1 MVKSEESRQ
10 PRLFAGKLNWNHG
23 VIVRLAPILLTVLG
37 AGSARATPRPLVLQD
52 EMQRV
57 EMMERV
63 SPSVVCIYDQNL
75 RGGGS
80 GVLIDA
86 DGYGL
91 TNFHVV
97 RGLLEKRRAW
107 GGLGDGVL
115 YELEVLGID
124 ITGDVA
130 MFRLIPPK
138 QPYRFPH
145 AKLGDSDRVR
155 VGDAAIAMGNPFMLS
170 EDYSPSITLGL
181 VTGIHRYQQGT
192 KGNLTYSDCIQ
203 VDASINPG
211 NSGGPLFGA
220 AGDVIGINGRI
231 SVNTRGRFNVGFG
244 YAITANQIKRF
255 MPALRAGLLAR
266 HGHWEATVKRRG
278 DGAVVMDHVQASG
291 AAHKA
296 GLRPGDRV
304 VSLDGVPIASVNQ
317 VISLMGTYPADWP
330 VSITVQRGGKTRTNM
345 VRLSPLKPRMRRRFK
360 VDRHVNARQTTHVL
374 SRFQRA
380 MLGDATAA
388 SPSHWSWTVRR
399 EYPIVV
405 GGETKPAETFQFS
418 IGRAGESGL
427 PGRPLLI
434 AKVRADGTRRPLFE
448 FDGETAVR
456 FGIDASER
464 YELDDEAGMI
474 LATYY
479 ALYTNLMTPV
489 DEVSLVGVRHL
500 GADAAVEHFDQA
512 FAPGRTV
519 PNAPTPHRILEV
531 IEWPVTEQAKAR
543 FAFDVESSRLVRV
556 RVRDDVS
563 GVEAVI
569 DFGKYQDIGGVT
581 WSSSVKVT
589 GAGFDYID
597 TCSAW
602 ELGR

>member
-1 MVKSEESRQ
+1 MIE
-10 PRLFAGKLNWNHG
+10 
-23 VIVRLAPILLTVLG
+23 
-37 AGSARATPRPLVLQD
+37 RA
-52 EMQRV
+52 
-57 EMMERV
+57 
-63 SPSVVCIYDQNL
+63 SPSVVCIFDQNL

-91 TNFHVV
+91 TNYHVI
-97 RGLLEKRRAW
+97 RGLLDKRRAW

-138 QPYRFPH
+138 EPFRFPH
-145 AKLGDSDRVR
+145 AGLADSDLVR
-155 VGDAAIAMGNPFMLS
+155 IGDPAIAMGNPFMLS

-181 VTGIHRYQQGT
+181 VTGVHRYQYGT
-192 KGNLTYSDCIQ
+192 KGNLTYTDCIQ
-203 VDASINPG
+203 SDASINPG
-211 NSGGPLFGA
+211 NSGGPLFNA
-220 AGDVIGINGRI
+220 AGDIIGINGRI

-244 YAITANQIKRF
+244 YAITVNQIKRF

-266 HGHWEATVKRRG
+266 HGHWEATVKQRG
-278 DGAVVMDHVQASG
+278 DGAVVMDHVQGSG
-291 AAHKA
+291 AADRA
-296 GLRPGDRV
+296 GLRPDDRV

-330 VSITVQRGGKTRTNM
+330 VPITVERDGKTRTHI
-345 VRLSPLKPRMRRRFK
+345 VRLSPLDPRMRRRFK
-360 VDRHVNARQTTHVL
+360 VDRDVNVRHVKHVL
-374 SRFQRA
+374 GRFQRA
-380 MLGDATAA
+380 VLENASAT
-388 SPSHWSWTVRR
+388 SPSHWTWTVRR
-399 EYPIVV
+399 EYPVAAD
-405 GGETKPAETFQFS
+405 GDTKAAETYHFS
-418 IGRAGESGL
+418 IGRGG
-427 PGRPLLI
+427 PLSI
-434 AKVRADGTRRPLFE
+434 AKVRADGSRRPLFE
-448 FDGETAVR
+448 FTGETGLPGGETGLPGGESAVR
-456 FGIDASER
+456 FGVDTSER

-474 LATYY
+474 LAT
-479 ALYTNLMTPV
+479 LHVVYTKLMTPV
-489 DEVSLVGVRHL
+489 DDVSLVGVRHV
-500 GADAAVEHFDQA
+500 GGDAAIDHYDQA
-512 FAPGRTV
+512 FAPAPKV
-519 PNAPTPHRILEV
+519 PGAPTPHRVLEV

-569 DFGKYQDIGGVT
+569 DFGNHRDIGGII
-581 WSSSVKVT
+581 WPSSVKVL

-602 ELGR
+602 ELER